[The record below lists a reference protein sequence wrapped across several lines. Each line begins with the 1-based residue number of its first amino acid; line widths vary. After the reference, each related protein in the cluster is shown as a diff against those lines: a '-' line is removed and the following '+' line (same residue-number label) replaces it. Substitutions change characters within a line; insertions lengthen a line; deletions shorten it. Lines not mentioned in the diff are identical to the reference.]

1 MILDARG
8 VPPSAWPA
16 LLERLVQQSVRDRRA
31 GTPPLAAVQKV
42 RYEREPSRRE
52 LWQSAES
59 TAVLGNGDCEDLSIW
74 LAADIRHD
82 LGIPA
87 KVVIKNVRPGLRHA
101 RVGIPYKGREV
112 IVDPSIWRG
121 MRGPG

>member
-1 MILDARG
+1 MIVDARG

-31 GTPPLAAVQKV
+31 GTPPLARTKV
-42 RYEREPSRRE
+42 RYQREPSRRE

-59 TAVLGNGDCEDLSIW
+59 TLVLGDGDCEDLAVW

-82 LGIPA
+82 LKLPA
-87 KVVIKNVRPGLRHA
+87 RVVIKNVRPGLRHA
-101 RVGIPYKGREV
+101 RVGLTHRGREV
-112 IVDPSIWRG
+112 ILDPSLWRG